1 MEQAGPARSR
11 IPPKLPCHFQMRALH
26 SHVGDLT
33 RNLFVSRRFDDLVA
47 LQQTLLSPQG
57 CPWDREQTHDTLRT
71 YLLEETYEVLDAID
85 SGDSAKFAEELG
97 DLLLQIVFHA
107 NLAQIAGRFDISDV
121 IESIYTKM
129 VRRHPHV
136 FASDTAETPAAV
148 LKNWEHLK
156 AEERRQ
162 KLASSFASVG
172 ARHVVPQS
180 AGSPPAPPT
189 SALNAVSSRGA
200 AGAEGSAF
208 HQPPSAPASSA
219 PFDAPSLLDGVP
231 KNLPAILQAFQ
242 ITRRAARIGFDWER
256 IEGVLDK
263 VAEEAGELRAT
274 LGDPGRA
281 RKEEEV
287 GDLLFAVVNV
297 ARFLDLDP
305 ELALRKANQK
315 FEKRFHEMERE
326 AARTGQPLAAST
338 PQQFELLWEQAKDK
352 S

>member
-1 MEQAGPARSR
+1 VP
-11 IPPKLPCHFQMRALH
+11 H
-26 SHVGDLT
+26 SFEDL
-33 RNLFVSRRFDDLVA
+33 LA

-107 NLAQIAGRFDISDV
+107 NLAQIAGRFEIGDV

-136 FASDTAETPAAV
+136 FASDTADTPAAV

-156 AEERRQ
+156 AEERR
-162 KLASSFASVG
+162 VG
-172 ARHVVPQS
+172 ARHAVPQS

-219 PFDAPSLLDGVP
+219 PSDAPSLLDGIP

-315 FEKRFHEMERE
+315 FTARFRAMERE
-326 AARTGQPLAAST
+326 AARTGQPLARST
-338 PQQFELLWEQAKDK
+338 PQQFDLLWEQAKDK

>member
-1 MEQAGPARSR
+1 VPHNFE
-11 IPPKLPCHFQMRALH
+11 
-26 SHVGDLT
+26 
-33 RNLFVSRRFDDLVA
+33 DLVA

-85 SGDSAKFAEELG
+85 SGDSARFSEELG

-107 NLAQIAGRFDISDV
+107 NLAQMAGRFDIGDV

-136 FASDTAETPAAV
+136 FSSDTADTPAAV

-162 KLASSFASVG
+162 KEEAVNASRV
-172 ARHVVPQS
+172 
-180 AGSPPAPPT
+180 SPEA
-189 SALNAVSSRGA
+189 SRGA
-200 AGAEGSAF
+200 A
-208 HQPPSAPASSA
+208 PSASS
-219 PFDAPSLLDGVP
+219 SLLDGVP

-242 ITRRAARIGFDWER
+242 LTRRAARIGFDWER

-315 FEKRFHEMERE
+315 FAARFQKMERE
-326 AARTGQPLAAST
+326 AARAGQPLAGST
-338 PQQFELLWEQAKDK
+338 PQQFDLLWEQAKDK